1 MAMPM
6 PPQMMAPPPPQ
17 PMAPPQQQPQMM
29 PPQQPMMPPPPPP
42 PPQPLFRFKPNDG
55 TVVGQQ
61 LAQIQG
67 TMPSR
72 PDEPTPT
79 DIQSMLQGN
88 LEAPPPI
95 EDPVPDN
102 VMYDLINDLGLMKVP
117 KNGKR

>member
-6 PPQMMAPPPPQ
+6 PPQPQMMAPPPPQ
-17 PMAPPQQQPQMM
+17 PMAPPPQQQA
-29 PPQQPMMPPPPPP
+29 PPPPPP
-42 PPQPLFRFKPNDG
+42 PPPLPLFRFKPNDG

-88 LEAPPPI
+88 LEAPPP
-95 EDPVPDN
+95 EEVPIPDT
-102 VMYDLINDLGLMKVP
+102 VLQDLVKDLGLMKA
-117 KNGKR
+117 

>member
-17 PMAPPQQQPQMM
+17 PMAPPQQQMM

-42 PPQPLFRFKPNDG
+42 PPPPLFRFKPNDG

-79 DIQSMLQGN
+79 DIQSMLNGH
-88 LEAPPPI
+88 LEAPPP
-95 EDPVPDN
+95 EEVPIPDT
-102 VMYDLINDLGLMKVP
+102 VMQDLVKDLGLMKA
-117 KNGKR
+117 